1 MYDVDDFVQAADAEL
16 RQYDAHAHRFDGLR
30 KSNTEKQNS
39 LRERLKEAQAQLAD
53 ASLPGGV
60 TPESVQALS
69 EALGAPALLW
79 GFNEVQERGK
89 KVAERLGQL
98 AADPQFAERDIRKLR
113 LETELREVEPLLNEA
128 KRELSKLTQPSGVLE
143 LIQRQWGTPSYPHR
157 GIFRFFSGE
166 YLRDWKNAD
175 AAVAAT
181 GSKDFAELAHR
192 IADRQEQ
199 TKVLGERVGRLKSEQ
214 QAIEALIWESEKLA
228 AEQADLPKQAR
239 ARVGEDL
246 AAYAG
251 VRGTDKLPD
260 PEAAKRA
267 ALAIDGIT
275 HQIKYLEETQ
285 NKLEEDL
292 TGLLERSSKLREEK
306 LRYASDRYRY
316 RNKSFSQNQWDKR
329 FGRAGR
335 YQRVGDRYER
345 VTEVVYVYDD
355 YYRPSLLEEF
365 LWWDVITDG
374 RIDGNF
380 IPEVAEY
387 RQVHPDYSYER
398 PDYGSSGDSDSS
410 WNRDDS

>member
-16 RQYDAHAHRFDGLR
+16 RQYDAHAHRFEGLR
-30 KSNTEKQNS
+30 KGNTEKQDS
-39 LRERLKEAQAQLAD
+39 LRERLEEAQAQLAD

-69 EALGAPALLW
+69 EKLGAPALLW

-89 KVAERLGQL
+89 KVTERLAAL

-113 LETELREVEPLLNEA
+113 LETELREVEPLFNEA
-128 KRELSKLTQPSGVLE
+128 KRELTKLQSQPGVNE
-143 LIQRQWGTPSYPHR
+143 LIRREWGTPRYPHQ
-157 GIFRFFSGE
+157 GIFRFFKGE
-166 YLRDWKNAD
+166 YLTDWKNAD
-175 AAVAAT
+175 KAVAAL
-181 GSKDFAELAHR
+181 GASSFAEIVQR
-192 IADRQEQ
+192 YNDRVEQ
-199 TKVLGERVGRLKSEQ
+199 NTVLGERVGRLKGEQ
-214 QAIEALIWESEKLA
+214 QAIDALIWESEKLT
-228 AEQADLPKQAR
+228 AEQAELPKQAR

-246 AAYAG
+246 ASYAG
-251 VRGTDKLPD
+251 VRGTENLPD

-285 NKLEEDL
+285 SKLEEDL

-306 LRYASDRYRY
+306 LRYANDRYRY
-316 RNKSFSQNQWDKR
+316 RNKSFSQDQWDKR

-335 YQRVGDRYER
+335 YQKAGDRYER

-398 PDYGSSGDSDSS
+398 PDYGNSSADNTWS
-410 WNRDDS
+410 RDDS